1 MADAD
6 QVTRLLEEFAAGRRQ
21 ALDEVIPLVYDELRR
36 IAHAHLARERS
47 GHTLNTTALMHEAYI
62 RLVRLDRIGWQGRVH
77 FLAMASRTMRRV
89 LIDYAKGRAREKRG
103 GGIALTL
110 PSDIAATTAPGSMDD
125 LLALDEAL
133 RRLEEVSPRQVRLV
147 ECRFFGGLSL
157 EETAEA
163 LGVSLATVKRD
174 WLLCRAWL
182 NRALAAADT
191 QPAASADAPD
201 QDPPPSVA

>member
-1 MADAD
+1 M
-6 QVTRLLEEFAAGRRQ
+6 
-21 ALDEVIPLVYDELRR
+21 
-36 IAHAHLARERS
+36 
-47 GHTLNTTALMHEAYI
+47 

-103 GGIALTL
+103 GGVALTL
-110 PSDIAATTAPGSMDD
+110 PSDIAATNAPGSLDD

-133 RRLEEVSPRQVRLV
+133 RRLEDVSPRQVRLV

-182 NRALAAADT
+182 NRALATADT
-191 QPAASADAPD
+191 QPIGADDPGDPGPPAAS
-201 QDPPPSVA
+201 

>member
-1 MADAD
+1 MSDAD

-103 GGIALTL
+103 GGVALTL

-182 NRALAAADT
+182 NRALAAGDT
-191 QPAASADAPD
+191 QPVAADDRGDPGPPAAS
-201 QDPPPSVA
+201 

>member
-1 MADAD
+1 MSDAD

-47 GHTLNTTALMHEAYI
+47 GHTLNTTALMHEAYM

-103 GGIALTL
+103 GGVAMTL
-110 PSDIAATTAPGSMDD
+110 PPDIASTTSPGSLDD
-125 LLALDEAL
+125 LLALDESL
-133 RRLEEVSPRQVRLV
+133 RRLEEVNPRQVRLV

-191 QPAASADAPD
+191 QPVAADD
-201 QDPPPSVA
+201 RGDPGPLAGS

>member
-47 GHTLNTTALMHEAYI
+47 GHTLDTTALMHEAYM
-62 RLVRLDRIGWQGRVH
+62 RLVRLDRIGWQGRIH

-103 GGIALTL
+103 GGFALTL
-110 PSDIAATTAPGSMDD
+110 PPDIAATTAPGSMDD

-182 NRALAAADT
+182 NRALAASDT
-191 QPAASADAPD
+191 QPAAPAHAPD